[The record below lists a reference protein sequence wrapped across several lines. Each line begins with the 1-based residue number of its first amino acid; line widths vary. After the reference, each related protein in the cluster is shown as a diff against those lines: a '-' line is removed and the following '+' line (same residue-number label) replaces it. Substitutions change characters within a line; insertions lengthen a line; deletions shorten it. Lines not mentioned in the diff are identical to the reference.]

1 MKIVIDNSIPIHNL
15 SNEEA
20 GTLFKQIIAGQT
32 PEQYLNFI
40 TLKKSP
46 KTSPDKAQSLV
57 TICRDKYFQF
67 ASNILG
73 VPPAFNAAEG
83 KALNSLISYL
93 RSITKN
99 KEDTDIILALDYIF
113 SHYNKWDPF
122 HQKQLKLTQINS
134 NITNIILTI
143 KKPNNAKPNY
153 DNSKYRPNT

>member
-1 MKIVIDNSIPIHNL
+1 MKIIIDNSIPIQNL

-20 GTLFKQIIAGQT
+20 GALFKQIIAGQT
-32 PEQYLNFI
+32 PDNFKNFI
-40 TLKKSP
+40 TLKKST
-46 KTSPDKAQSLV
+46 KISPDKQQSLV
-57 TICRDKYFQF
+57 TICREKYFTF

-93 RSITKN
+93 RSIAKN
-99 KEDTDIILALDYIF
+99 KEDTDVILALDYIF
-113 SHYNKWDPF
+113 SHYSKWEPF

-134 NITNIILTI
+134 NITNIILTL
-143 KKPNNAKPNY
+143 KKPSNGKHNY